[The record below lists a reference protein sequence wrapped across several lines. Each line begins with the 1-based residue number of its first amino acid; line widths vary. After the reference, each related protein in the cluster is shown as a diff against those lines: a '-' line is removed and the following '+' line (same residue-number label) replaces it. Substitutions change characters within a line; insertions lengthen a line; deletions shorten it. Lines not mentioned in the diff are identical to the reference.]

1 MKQQR
6 PIAVETRKQPKCP
19 SAHEWVKK
27 LWSIYTTEHDSP
39 TKRNETVPSAATGTD
54 PEMTILSELSQK
66 DKDRML
72 SLTCGI

>member
-6 PIAVETRKQPKCP
+6 PIAVETRKQPKRP

-39 TKRNETVPSAATGTD
+39 TKRNETVPSAATGMD